1 MDILTDTLNAAGL
14 KSTLLHQR
22 ALPPRSAIQFPCSR
36 SIGFHVVLNG
46 LAFIHTK
53 GKKAPLMLERG
64 DIAFMT
70 RGCDHSVSTE
80 KVLVENTKIV
90 SGGKYTSR
98 ASNTSLILVSG
109 AYQLWNDPVHPFFR
123 ELPDWFILKSKDVGL
138 DDGLYQMMDL
148 LAKETLKEDL
158 GSERIIQGILDV
170 MFSIILRKVI
180 RSSGNSKQK
189 WGSSTLDPKIKK
201 ALDLLHNKTSY
212 DWTLD
217 ELAKNV
223 GVSRSGLAARF
234 KKFMGE
240 SPLHYLTTLRIQKAI
255 GFLTSSEM
263 SVEQVAFHVGYH
275 DSFTFS
281 KAFKKLTGLPP
292 RNYRRNLLM
301 DAPRL

>member
-14 KSTLLHQR
+14 KSNLLHQR
-22 ALPPRSAIQFPCSR
+22 AIPPRSAVQFPCSR
-36 SIGFHVVLNG
+36 SIGFHVVLHG
-46 LAFIHTK
+46 VAYIHTK
-53 GKKAPLMLERG
+53 GKKAPLVLERG

-70 RGCDHSVSTE
+70 RGCDHIVSTD
-80 KVLVENTKIV
+80 KVFDESTKLV
-90 SGGKYTSR
+90 SGVKYTSR
-98 ASNTSLILVSG
+98 ASNTSLMLVSG

-123 ELPDWFILKSKDVGL
+123 QLPDWFILQSKDVGL

-148 LAKETLKEDL
+148 LSKEASKEDL

-170 MFSIILRKVI
+170 MFSIILRKVVK
-180 RSSGNSKQK
+180 SSGDSKQK
-189 WGSSTLDPKIKK
+189 WGNSTLDPQIRK

-217 ELAKNV
+217 ELAKSV

-234 KKFMGE
+234 KKLTGE
-240 SPLHYLTTLRIQKAI
+240 SPLHYLATLRIQKAI

-263 SVEQVAFHVGYH
+263 SVEKVAFHVGYH

-281 KAFKKLTGLPP
+281 KAFKKLTGMPP
-292 RNYRRNLLM
+292 RDYRRNLSM
-301 DAPRL
+301 DAY